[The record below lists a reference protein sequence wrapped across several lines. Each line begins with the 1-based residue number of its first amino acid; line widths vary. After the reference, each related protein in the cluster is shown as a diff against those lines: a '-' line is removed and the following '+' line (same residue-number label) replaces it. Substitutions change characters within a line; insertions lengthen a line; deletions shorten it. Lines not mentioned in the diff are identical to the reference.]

1 MAFNCTEQNVE
12 SEPKV
17 DDNVLDLSKKV
28 ACHQIKVTCRLHASI
43 GMISVENP
51 WNNDAIMTDPFE

>member
-28 ACHQIKVTCRLHASI
+28 AYAIKLK
-43 GMISVENP
+43 
-51 WNNDAIMTDPFE
+51 